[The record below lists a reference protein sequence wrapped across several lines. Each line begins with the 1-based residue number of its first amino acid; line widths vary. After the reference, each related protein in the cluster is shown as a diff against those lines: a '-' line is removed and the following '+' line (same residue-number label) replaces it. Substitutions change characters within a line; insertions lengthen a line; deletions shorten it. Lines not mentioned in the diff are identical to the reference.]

1 MDFIEEDML
10 PGEETYEVQ
19 DDLSLIRIPHLN
31 GSNNIRPTNH
41 RSTHNK
47 ENVCNNVIETAQMQ
61 AILANIG
68 PEDDVQLF
76 SHFFEI
82 VEKKENNNIVAK
94 CLGCDKPYKAQSN
107 AASNLVT
114 HLKVSW

>member
-10 PGEETYEVQ
+10 PGKETYEAQ

-76 SHFFEI
+76 SHFFEV
-82 VEKKENNNIVAK
+82 VEKKKTIISLRNVWA
-94 CLGCDKPYKAQSN
+94 
-107 AASNLVT
+107 VT
-114 HLKVSW
+114 NHIRLSPMRHRIW